1 QHVVV
6 SALQPAGEAPEPAFE
21 GIEIVVDDLHPRS
34 AAGVTDMAADVET
47 GPIELGCCRRGRLQH
62 QLAPWLGNLGRL
74 RGAADARCESK
85 KGNSHGRDKGDR
97 PRPRARRLVAR
108 NNRQT
113 HGGRPRPLDS
123 SPVTTAEDRPMRA
136 PRTPEDD
143 VFRQVS
149 WLAGHHPSPPS
160 QALTAQ
166 WQLEEGLAAD
176 SCGGSSGFDWPAR
189 RPIAPDSL
197 LADQRDRRT

>member
-1 QHVVV
+1 
-6 SALQPAGEAPEPAFE
+6 
-21 GIEIVVDDLHPRS
+21 
-34 AAGVTDMAADVET
+34 
-47 GPIELGCCRRGRLQH
+47 
-62 QLAPWLGNLGRL
+62 NLGRL
-74 RGAADARCESK
+74 RGAADTRCESK
-85 KGNSHGRDKGDR
+85 NGNSHGRDKGDR

-149 WLAGHHPSPPS
+149 WLAGHRPSPPS
-160 QALTAQ
+160 QALVAQ

-176 SCGGSSGFDWPAR
+176 SCGGSSGFASPSKR
-189 RPIAPDSL
+189 RTAPDSPSPRQP
-197 LADQRDRRT
+197 DP